1 MLEKTFKLILGSQS
15 PRRKELL
22 THLDIPFTI
31 VTADLDEVSTYSLP
45 DDVVRDLAIQKGQAV
60 LTQCLK
66 NDFGATPLVI
76 SSDTIVCLGDE
87 IFNKPNDVDDARRIL
102 QTLSGKTHI
111 VRTAVAFTCPDME
124 PYSFIVATEVTFD
137 IIAPEILESYLMTG
151 DSLDKAG
158 AYGIQGPSL
167 TFISSIKGSYS
178 AVVGFPLSDVV
189 THLKKFIGD
198 ESKNWRERFIK

>member
-1 MLEKTFKLILGSQS
+1 MQEKTFKLILGSQS

-31 VTADLDEVSTYSLP
+31 VTADLDEVSTFSTP

-60 LTQCLK
+60 LDQCLK
-66 NDFGATPLVI
+66 KNFSAEPLII

-102 QTLSGKTHI
+102 KTLSGKTHI
-111 VRTAVAFTCPDME
+111 VRTAVAFTTAE
-124 PYSFIVATEVTFD
+124 QKPYSFIIATEVTFD
-137 IIAPEILESYLMTG
+137 KISPEILESYLSTG

-167 TFISSIKGSYS
+167 TFISTIKGSYS
-178 AVVGFPLSDVV
+178 AVVGFPLSDIVI
-189 THLKKFIGD
+189 HLKKFIGD
-198 ESKNWRERFIK
+198 ESNSWRECFIK

>member
-1 MLEKTFKLILGSQS
+1 MQEKTFKLILGSQS

-22 THLDIPFTI
+22 AHLDIPFTI
-31 VTADLDEVSTYSLP
+31 VTADLDEVSTFITP

-60 LTQCLK
+60 LAQCMK
-66 NDFGATPLVI
+66 SKMDVTPLII
-76 SSDTIVCLGDE
+76 SSDTIVCLNDE

-111 VRTAVAFTCPDME
+111 VRTAVAFTCPE
-124 PYSFIVATEVTFD
+124 QKSYSFIVATEVTFD
-137 IIAPEILESYLMTG
+137 KIAPEILESYLKTG

-167 TFISSIKGSYS
+167 SFISSIKGSYS
-178 AVVGFPLSDVV
+178 AVVGFPLSDIVS
-189 THLKKFIGD
+189 HLKKFIGD
-198 ESKNWRERFIK
+198 ESMDWRSRFIK

>member
-22 THLDIPFTI
+22 AYLDIPFDI
-31 VTADLDEVSTYSLP
+31 VTADLDEVSKHTDP
-45 DDVVRDLAIQKGQAV
+45 DLVAKDLAKQKGDAV
-60 LTQCLK
+60 LEQCREK
-66 NDFGATPLVI
+66 YKDGASPLII

-87 IFNKPNDVDDARRIL
+87 IFNKPENPEDAKRIL
-102 QTLSGKTHI
+102 MQLSGKSHI
-111 VRTAVAFTCPDME
+111 VRTGVAFTSPGLE
-124 PYSFIVATEVTFD
+124 THTFVVQTKVEFD
-137 IIAPEILESYLMTG
+137 KISPEILESYIATG

-167 TFISSIKGSYS
+167 TFISKISGSYS

-189 THLKKFIGD
+189 RELKAFVGD
-198 ESKNWRERFIK
+198 DSATWRQRFV